1 MVLRCANGLGTAR
14 IVSDTWVDT
23 SAVVA
28 SPRGW
33 ALSVRRAPDLT
44 GWFCEKERL
53 KTPESKLIETIVIPI
68 KSHLSSPF
76 PEYPGLQVQTMTL
89 HGSSSFTTQFAF
101 LTHGL
106 RWTHGLR
113 HSPEKQACLDGQSPS
128 VTQPGSSM
136 TGSGTGKKN
145 NKL

>member
-1 MVLRCANGLGTAR
+1 MVLRCANGLGTTW
-14 IVSDTWVDT
+14 IVSDTRVDT

-28 SPRGW
+28 CPRRW
-33 ALSVRRAPDLT
+33 AVSVRRTPNLT
-44 GWFCEKERL
+44 GRFYEKDRVKIQKKKKIVE
-53 KTPESKLIETIVIPI
+53 KFVIPI
-68 KSHLSSPF
+68 KSHRSSPF

-89 HGSSSFTTQFAF
+89 HGSSSFTAQFAF

-113 HSPEKQACLDGQSPS
+113 HSAEKQACLDGQSPS

-136 TGSGTGKKN
+136 TGSGTGEKY
-145 NKL
+145 